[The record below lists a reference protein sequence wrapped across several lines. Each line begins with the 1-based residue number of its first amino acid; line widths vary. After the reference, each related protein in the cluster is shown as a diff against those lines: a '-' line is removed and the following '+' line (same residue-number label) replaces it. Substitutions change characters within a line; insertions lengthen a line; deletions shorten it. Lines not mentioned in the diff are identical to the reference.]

1 MIRLERLHK
10 VYGACTALEGLTLD
24 VAPGEV
30 VALVGPNGAGKSTT
44 LRALAGLI
52 KPTSGH
58 ATINGHD
65 VVREATA
72 ARSRLGYLPQ
82 RSGTPVTTVLADL
95 AALVADIRGLPVTQA
110 IDVLAAAGLAERLDS
125 TLGELSG
132 GQRQRAMVALATLGP
147 VTALLLDEPGISLD
161 SEGSEHVRQ
170 AICQA
175 RSRGTAVLFASHHL
189 QDVAVLADRIAVMVQ
204 GRLVAEGTLAQL
216 ALAAGVLVESTAAA
230 DSPIERIYHVLVR
243 RGRDAPSR
251 HLSIMSENA
260 A

>member
-1 MIRLERLHK
+1 MIRLEQLHK
-10 VYGACTALEGLTLD
+10 AYRGCTALEPLTLD
-24 VAPGEV
+24 VASGEV

-44 LRALAGLI
+44 LRAVAGLI
-52 KPTSGH
+52 RPTGGRASI
-58 ATINGHD
+58 AGHD
-65 VVREATA
+65 VVTDATA

-82 RSGTPVTTVLADL
+82 RSGTPPTTVLGDL
-95 AALVADIRGLPVTQA
+95 AALVAGTRQIPVRQAMDMLADVGLEA
-110 IDVLAAAGLAERLDS
+110 RIGC

-147 VTALLLDEPGISLD
+147 VTALLLDEPSISLD

-204 GRLVAEGTLAQL
+204 GRVVAQGTLAQL
-216 ALAAGVLVESTAAA
+216 ALMAGVPCESAAA
-230 DSPIERIYHVLVR
+230 DSPIERIYHILVG
-243 RGRDAPSR
+243 RGRQMTPR
-251 HLSIMSENA
+251 HLSVVSEDA

>member
-1 MIRLERLHK
+1 VIRLEQLSK
-10 VYGACTALEGLTLD
+10 VYGGCMALEPLTLE
-24 VAPGEV
+24 VVPGEV

-52 KPTSGH
+52 RPTSGR
-58 ATINGHD
+58 ASIAGHD
-65 VVREATA
+65 VVTDATA

-82 RSGTPVTTVLADL
+82 RSGTPATAVLGDL
-95 AALVADIRGLPVTQA
+95 AALVAGIRQIPLRDAVDMLT
-110 IDVLAAAGLAERLDS
+110 DAGLEDRLGC

-147 VTALLLDEPGISLD
+147 VTALLLDEPSISLD

-189 QDVAVLADRIAVMVQ
+189 QDVAVLADRIVVMVQ
-204 GRLVAEGTLAQL
+204 GRVVAQGTLAQL
-216 ALAAGVLVESTAAA
+216 ALAAGVPCESAPA
-230 DSPIERIYHVLVR
+230 DSPIERIYHILVR
-243 RGRDAPSR
+243 RGRDEPPR
-251 HLSIMSENA
+251 HLTVVREDA

>member
-1 MIRLERLHK
+1 MIRLEQLHK
-10 VYGACTALEGLTLD
+10 SYRGCTALEPLTLE

-52 KPTSGH
+52 QPTSGR
-58 ATINGHD
+58 ASIGGHD
-65 VVREATA
+65 VVTDATA
-72 ARSRLGYLPQ
+72 ARCRLGYLPQ
-82 RSGTPVTTVLADL
+82 RSGTPATTVLADL
-95 AALVADIRGLPVTQA
+95 AALVAGIREIPLAQA
-110 IDVLAAAGLAERLDS
+110 IDVLAAAGLAERLGC

-132 GQRQRAMVALATLGP
+132 GQRQRAMVALATVGP

-216 ALAAGVLVESTAAA
+216 ALAAGVPCESGAA
-230 DSPIERIYHVLVR
+230 DLPFERIYHILVR
-243 RGRDAPSR
+243 RGRDTPLR
-251 HLSIMSENA
+251 HLAVVREDA

>member
-1 MIRLERLHK
+1 VIRLEQLHK
-10 VYGACTALEGLTLD
+10 TYGGCTALEPLSLE

-30 VALVGPNGAGKSTT
+30 VALVGPNGAGKSTL

-52 KPTSGH
+52 RPTSGR
-58 ATINGHD
+58 ASIAGHD
-65 VVREATA
+65 VVTDATA
-72 ARSRLGYLPQ
+72 ARSLLGYLPQ
-82 RSGTPVTTVLADL
+82 RSGTPATTVLGDL
-95 AALVADIRGLPVTQA
+95 AMLVAGTRQIPFTHAV
-110 IDVLAAAGLAERLDS
+110 DVLAGVGLEPRLGC

-147 VTALLLDEPGISLD
+147 VTALLLDEPSISLD

-204 GRLVAEGTLAQL
+204 GRVVAQGSLAQL
-216 ALAAGVLVESTAAA
+216 ALAAGVACESAPT
-230 DSPIERIYHVLVR
+230 DSPIERIYHILVR
-243 RGRDAPSR
+243 RGRDMPPHR
-251 HLSIMSENA
+251 RLTVVREDA

>member
-10 VYGACTALEGLTLD
+10 AYGACTALESLTLD

-52 KPTSGH
+52 RPTGGRASIG
-58 ATINGHD
+58 GHD
-65 VVREATA
+65 VVTDATA

-82 RSGTPVTTVLADL
+82 HSGAPETTVLADL
-95 AALVADIRGLPVTQA
+95 AALVAGIRVIPLTHA
-110 IDVLAAAGLAERLDS
+110 IDVLAAAGLAERLGC

-147 VTALLLDEPGISLD
+147 VTVLLLDEPGISLD

-170 AICQA
+170 AICHA

-189 QDVAVLADRIAVMVQ
+189 QDVAMLADRIAVMVQ
-204 GRLVAEGTLAQL
+204 GRLVAQGTLAQL
-216 ALAAGVLVESTAAA
+216 ALAAGVSCESAAV
-230 DSPIERIYHVLVR
+230 DTPIERIYHILVR
-243 RGRDAPSR
+243 RGRDTQPR

>member
-1 MIRLERLHK
+1 VIRLEQLHK
-10 VYGACTALEGLTLD
+10 AYGDCTALEPLSLE

-30 VALVGPNGAGKSTT
+30 VALVGPNGAGKSTL
-44 LRALAGLI
+44 LRAVAGLI
-52 KPTSGH
+52 SPTSGR
-58 ATINGHD
+58 ASIAGHD
-65 VVREATA
+65 VVTDATA

-82 RSGTPVTTVLADL
+82 HSGMPPTTVLGDL
-95 AALVADIRGLPVTQA
+95 AAVVAGTRHIPFTQA
-110 IDVLAAAGLAERLDS
+110 ADVLAGVGLQPRLGC

-147 VTALLLDEPGISLD
+147 VTALLLDEPSISLD
-161 SEGSEHVRQ
+161 SDGSEHVRQ

-204 GRLVAEGTLAQL
+204 GRVVAQGSLAQL
-216 ALAAGVLVESTAAA
+216 ALAAGVACGSTPT
-230 DSPIERIYHVLVR
+230 DSPIERIYHILVR
-243 RGRDAPSR
+243 RGRDMPPH
-251 HLSIMSENA
+251 HLAVVREDA

>member
-1 MIRLERLHK
+1 MIRLEQLHK
-10 VYGACTALEGLTLD
+10 TYGACTALQPLTLEI
-24 VAPGEV
+24 APGEV

-52 KPTSGH
+52 KPTSGG
-58 ATINGHD
+58 ATISGHD
-65 VVREATA
+65 VVTDATA
-72 ARSRLGYLPQ
+72 ARARLGYLPQ
-82 RSGTPVTTVLADL
+82 RSGTPVTIVLADL
-95 AALVADIRGLPVTQA
+95 AALIANIREVPVTQA
-110 IDVLAAAGLAERLDS
+110 IDVLATAGLAERLGC

-147 VTALLLDEPGISLD
+147 VTTLLLDEPSISLD

-175 RSRGTAVLFASHHL
+175 RNRGTAVLFASHHL

-204 GRLVAEGTLAQL
+204 GRLVAQGTLAQL
-216 ALAAGVLVESTAAA
+216 ALAAGVPCESAAA
-230 DSPIERIYHVLVR
+230 DSPIERIYHILVR
-243 RGRDAPSR
+243 RGRDTPPR
-251 HLSIMSENA
+251 HLAVLCEDA

>member
-1 MIRLERLHK
+1 MIRLEQLSKAYR
-10 VYGACTALEGLTLD
+10 GCMALEPLTLE

-52 KPTSGH
+52 KPTSGR
-58 ATINGHD
+58 ASIAGHD
-65 VVREATA
+65 VVTHATA

-82 RSGTPVTTVLADL
+82 RSGTPATAVLGDL
-95 AALVADIRGLPVTQA
+95 AALVAGIRQIPLTDAVDALT
-110 IDVLAAAGLAERLDS
+110 DAGLEDRLGC

-147 VTALLLDEPGISLD
+147 ITALLLDEPSISLD

-189 QDVAVLADRIAVMVQ
+189 QDVAVLADRIVVMVQ
-204 GRLVAEGTLAQL
+204 GRVVAQGTLAQL
-216 ALAAGVLVESTAAA
+216 ALAAGVPCESAPA
-230 DSPIERIYHVLVR
+230 DSPIERIYHILVR
-243 RGRDAPSR
+243 LGRDMPPR
-251 HLSIMSENA
+251 HLAVVREDA

>member
-1 MIRLERLHK
+1 VIRLEQLSKAYRGC
-10 VYGACTALEGLTLD
+10 VALEPLTLE

-52 KPTSGH
+52 RPTSGR
-58 ATINGHD
+58 ASIAGHD
-65 VVREATA
+65 VVTDATA

-82 RSGTPVTTVLADL
+82 RSGTLATAVLGDL
-95 AALVADIRGLPVTQA
+95 AALVAGIRQVPLTDA
-110 IDVLAAAGLAERLDS
+110 LDALTDAGLEDRLGG

-147 VTALLLDEPGISLD
+147 VTALLLDEPSISLD

-175 RSRGTAVLFASHHL
+175 RSRGTAILFASHHL

-204 GRLVAEGTLAQL
+204 GRVVAQGTLAQL
-216 ALAAGVLVESTAAA
+216 ALAAGVPCEPAPA
-230 DSPIERIYHVLVR
+230 DSPIERIYHILVR
-243 RGRDAPSR
+243 RGRAEPPRQLAVVREDA
-251 HLSIMSENA
+251 A
-260 A
+260 